1 MVPIKVDN
9 SSKFPV
15 ISKNIKESYQ
25 YFVDNYK
32 TYWDFYKFI
41 FETSM
46 SESDLNVLQELSKPQ
61 IECNIGEAYISRLC
75 GENSK
80 HVPNIQV
87 SSAPGFQH
95 DSQLIEFIEGHIR
108 YIIDYSNDMENLS
121 NRVAKDQYAGGYCVM
136 KVGTRYPSE
145 TSFIP
150 EIFFDKVFDPTL
162 CGFDPISRRSHKGDG
177 NYCFECFPKTEE
189 EAKEF
194 GIDVSSLSYTR
205 DLGRFNW
212 SYKGKT
218 KKIVMLVDYYEKVK
232 KKITML
238 KLSNGM
244 SIKKSKYKRFVEEW
258 DSEGYL
264 EAVPVIVEKKKVE
277 TQEIHR
283 YLLCESG
290 ILEHE
295 VTSYNMLPLIFVDGN
310 SAFIKNT
317 HEGETKQV
325 TRSYLWNAKGIQK
338 LNNFGLQTFANELE
352 KMIQHNFMAP
362 KEGITGKNAEPW
374 MNAQKPNILLYN
386 AYNNDNP
393 NQPLPPPQ
401 VIPRVPIPA
410 EVSQTMGLCAD
421 IMQRVLGNFDADLSR
436 ATEKQISGV
445 AIQEIISASNSAAMP
460 YIINRMD
467 SWTRAAEFAL
477 DMIPKLYQT
486 PATLPYKD
494 SSGKLG
500 YIFVNDPEGLNVN
513 YNSNEIRVSI
523 KAGVDFGIQKAR
535 ALQQITSSMQASPQ
549 LADFFGT
556 KAIDIYLDNFD
567 IRGIEKLKDRA
578 EEYKEEKEQEKKIAM
593 QQLQQQQNQQNPI
606 IEKLKI
612 ENYKLIQQ
620 AEQFASQAHLKV
632 AELEQRRLEK
642 EQEYTLEYEKL
653 KNERIKLMA
662 TLHSDDDKAK
672 VQLVKAETERY
683 RADVDAAIRH
693 AEHQERRNDSEEK
706 NIEQI

>member
-1 MVPIKVDN
+1 MVPIKLDH
-9 SSKFPV
+9 SDKFPL

-25 YFVDNYK
+25 YFIDNYK

-41 FETSM
+41 FETSL
-46 SESDLNVLQELSKPQ
+46 SQSDLNVLQELSKPQ

-80 HVPNIQV
+80 HIPNIEV

-95 DSQLIEFIEGHIR
+95 NSQLIDFIEGHIR
-108 YIIDYSNDMENLS
+108 YIIDSSNERDNLS
-121 NRVAKDQYAGGYCVM
+121 NRVAKDQYTGGYCVM
-136 KVGTRYPSE
+136 KVGTRYTAE
-145 TSFIP
+145 NSFVQ
-150 EIFFDKVFDPTL
+150 EVFFDKVFDPTL
-162 CGFDPISRRSHKGDG
+162 CGFDPVARRSHKGDG
-177 NYCFECFPKTEE
+177 SYCFECFPKTEE
-189 EAKEF
+189 EAKEY
-194 GIDVSSLSYTR
+194 GIDPSSLTYTR

-212 SYKGKT
+212 SYKGRT

-232 KKITML
+232 KKVKIVQ
-238 KLSNGM
+238 LSNGM
-244 SIKKSKYKRFVEEW
+244 TIRKNEYKKFVEDW
-258 DSEGYL
+258 DAQGYV
-264 EAVPVIVEKKKVE
+264 EAAPIVINTRKTEI
-277 TQEIHR
+277 QEIHR

-295 VTSYNMLPLIFVDGN
+295 VTPYTMLPLIFVDGN

-317 HEGETKQV
+317 YEGETKQV

-362 KEGITGKNAEPW
+362 KEGISSNNYEAW

-386 AYNNDNP
+386 AFNNDNP
-393 NQPLPPPQ
+393 TQPLPQPQ
-401 VIPRVPIPA
+401 VIPRVPIPQ

-421 IMQRVLGNFDADLSR
+421 IMQRVLGNFDADLSK
-436 ATEKQISGV
+436 ANEQQISGV

-460 YIINRMD
+460 FIINRMD
-467 SWTRAAEFAL
+467 AWTRAAEFAL
-477 DMIPKLYQT
+477 DMLPKLYPT
-486 PATLPYKD
+486 PSTLPYKD

-500 YIFVNDPEGLNVN
+500 HILINHPDGLNIN
-513 YNSNEIRVSI
+513 YNSHELHVSI

-535 ALQQITSSMQASPQ
+535 AIQQINSSMQANPT
-549 LADFFGT
+549 LAEFFAT
-556 KAIDIYLDNFD
+556 KGLDIYLDNFD
-567 IRGIEKLKDRA
+567 FRGIDKLKDKA
-578 EEYKEEKEQEKKIAM
+578 EEYQQEKEQEKKIAM
-593 QQLQQQQNQQNPI
+593 QQLQQQQNQQNPV

-612 ENYKLIQQ
+612 ENYKLMQQ
-620 AEQFASQAHLKV
+620 AEQFASQSHLKV

-642 EQEYTLEYEKL
+642 EQEYSLEIEKL
-653 KNERIKLMA
+653 HNERIKLMA

-693 AEHQERRNDSEEK
+693 AEHQEKFVNEE
-706 NIEQI
+706 